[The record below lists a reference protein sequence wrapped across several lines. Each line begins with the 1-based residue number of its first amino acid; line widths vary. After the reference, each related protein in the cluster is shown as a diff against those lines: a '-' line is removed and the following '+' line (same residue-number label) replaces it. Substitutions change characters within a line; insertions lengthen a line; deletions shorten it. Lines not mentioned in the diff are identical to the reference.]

1 VTTRDRTPCERH
13 AYLTPPDPNHRHNP
27 AEDGPVADCDS
38 CRPDQYPPYPPMA
51 HPSPRTHA
59 HIADPDKYRA
69 LRARI
74 AGMAS

>member
-1 VTTRDRTPCERH
+1 MTRPNIYADAGRRGADNLAAAER
-13 AYLTPPDPNHRHNP
+13 R
-27 AEDGPVADCDS
+27 
-38 CRPDQYPPYPPMA
+38 CRPDDFPPYPPMA

-74 AGMAS
+74 LGMVEPS